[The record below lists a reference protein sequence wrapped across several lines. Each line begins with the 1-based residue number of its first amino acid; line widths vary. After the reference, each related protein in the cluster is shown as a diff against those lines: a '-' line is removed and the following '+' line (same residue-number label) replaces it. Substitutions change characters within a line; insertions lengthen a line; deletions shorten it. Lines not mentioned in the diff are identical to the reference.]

1 MVATGVFVAAA
12 RGVVVTVRNSTVFVL
27 PADASATQK
36 LLRFEVLQGA
46 DGVAEPAAAEDE
58 DEPKKSKKKQATQPA
73 PPANRIT
80 TIKLFQPQGSELL
93 ALLLLV
99 DERRLVHYE
108 LDLKAE
114 TLLLKASRSV
124 PRSATCM
131 AVGHLKLPSGET
143 KYAIVVGQK
152 TGEAVAV
159 PFPDVDRDLKTLVGH
174 TTSMVTHVAV
184 NHDSSLLLT
193 ADRDE
198 KLRVSRFPNAAIIE
212 SYCLGH
218 AASLTKVA
226 CSAVTPELVVSTSMD
241 NTLKLWQM
249 TTGKLLAS
257 EMLLPGVEVSLEPL
271 DEAADNASDDSGR
284 KAAKSLLNVSLA
296 VCPTTNIVA
305 ALVNY
310 QHVRFFGIVAAE
322 GTHTLKEVEIP
333 TEDVQSLLANDP
345 CELLFTENDMLAV
358 SYKKNP
364 FMQVFSISKG
374 ENKRLSNVELTMP
387 ATAAFNEFRSAAATI
402 GTFMFLMSII
412 VTNLHAYTT
421 FSCAETELFDD
432 EEKTLDVLEDGL
444 KKKKAR
450 TGEWNK
456 KVPGEN

>member
-1 MVATGVFVAAA
+1 MVATGVFLA
-12 RGVVVTVRNSTVFVL
+12 VVQDVLVTLRNTTVFVL
-27 PADASATQK
+27 TSAGLDTPK

-46 DGVAEPAAAEDE
+46 DGVSETVDDDDE
-58 DEPKKSKKKQATQPA
+58 ANSSKKKQATQPA

-80 TIKLFQPQGSELL
+80 SMELFQPQGSDLL

-108 LDLKAE
+108 LNLSAE
-114 TLLLKASRSV
+114 TLVLKAARSV

-131 AVGHLKLPSGET
+131 TVGHLQLPTGET
-143 KYAIVVGQK
+143 KYVAIVGQK

-159 PFPDVDRDLKTLVGH
+159 PFPDVDRDLKTLLGH

-226 CSAVTPELVVSTSMD
+226 CSVVTPELVVSTSMD

-257 EMLLPGVEVSLEPL
+257 ETLLPGVEVSLEPL
-271 DEAADNASDDSGR
+271 DEEASDDSGR
-284 KAAKSLLNVSLA
+284 QAAKSLINVSLT
-296 VCPTTNIVA
+296 VCPKTNIVA
-305 ALVNY
+305 VLVNY
-310 QHVRFFGIVAAE
+310 QHVRFFEIVAD
-322 GTHTLKEVEIP
+322 TLKELEISN
-333 TEDVQSLLANDP
+333 EDVQTLLADEP
-345 CELLFTENDMLAV
+345 CELLFTENGVLAV
-358 SYKKNP
+358 SYKKDP
-364 FMQVFSISKG
+364 YLQLFSVSK
-374 ENKRLSNVELTMP
+374 ESKRLSPVIT
-387 ATAAFNEFRSAAATI
+387 ASAAFNDFRDVAATI
-402 GTFMFLMSII
+402 
-412 VTNLHAYTT
+412 
-421 FSCAETELFDD
+421 ELVD
-432 EEKTLDVLEDGL
+432 EEEKALDVLEDGL

-456 KVPGEN
+456 KVGGS

>member
-1 MVATGVFVAAA
+1 MVATGVFVTAAQ
-12 RGVVVTVRNSTVFVL
+12 GVVVTLRNTTVFVL
-27 PADASATQK
+27 PSAGSATQK
-36 LLRFEVLQGA
+36 LLRFDVLQGA
-46 DGVAEPAAAEDE
+46 DGVAEAAEDE
-58 DEPKKSKKKQATQPA
+58 DEANKTKKKQATQPV

-80 TIKLFQPQGSELL
+80 TVELFRPQGSELL

-108 LDLKAE
+108 LDLAAE
-114 TLLLKASRSV
+114 TLVLEASRSV

-131 AVGHLKLPSGET
+131 TVGHLKLPSGET
-143 KYAIVVGQK
+143 KYAVIVGQK
-152 TGEAVAV
+152 TGEAVAM
-159 PFPDVDRDLKTLVGH
+159 PFPDVDRDLKTLLGH

-198 KLRVSRFPNAAIIE
+198 KLRVSRLPNAAIIE

-226 CSAVTPELVVSTSMD
+226 CSAVTPDLVVSTSMD

-257 EMLLPGVEVSLEPL
+257 ETLLPGVEVSLEPL
-271 DEAADNASDDSGR
+271 DEEASDDSGR
-284 KAAKSLLNVSLA
+284 QVAKSLINVSLA
-296 VCPTTNIVA
+296 ICPKTNIVA
-305 ALVNY
+305 VLVNY
-310 QHVRFFGIVAAE
+310 QHVRFFEIVADEA
-322 GTHTLKEVEIP
+322 HTLEEVEVSND
-333 TEDVQSLLANDP
+333 DVQSLLANEP
-345 CELLFTENDMLAV
+345 CELLFTEDEVLAV

-364 FMQVFSISKG
+364 FLQLFSISK
-374 ENKRLSNVELTMP
+374 ESKRLSPVE
-387 ATAAFNEFRSAAATI
+387 AASAAFTDFRAAAA
-402 GTFMFLMSII
+402 SI
-412 VTNLHAYTT
+412 
-421 FSCAETELFDD
+421 ELVDD
-432 EEKTLDVLEDGL
+432 EEKALDVLEDGL

>member
-27 PADASATQK
+27 PSAASATQK

-46 DGVAEPAAAEDE
+46 AAALDADADE
-58 DEPKKSKKKQATQPA
+58 AKQATQPA
-73 PPANRIT
+73 PPANRVT
-80 TIKLFQPQGSELL
+80 TVALFRPQGSESDLL

-108 LDLKAE
+108 LDLAAE
-114 TLLLKASRSV
+114 TLRLKASRSV

-131 AVGHLKLPSGET
+131 AVGHLALPNGET
-143 KYAIVVGQK
+143 KYAVIVGQK

-159 PFPDVDRDLKTLVGH
+159 PFPDVDRDLKTLLGH

-184 NHDSSLLLT
+184 NRDSSLLLT

-198 KLRVSRFPNAAIIE
+198 KLRVSRFPNAAIVE

-218 AASLTKVA
+218 AASLTKAA
-226 CSAVTPELVVSTSMD
+226 CSAVTPDLAVSTSMD

-257 EMLLPGVEVSLEPL
+257 ETLLPGVEVSLEPL
-271 DEAADNASDDSGR
+271 DDDADGASDDNAR
-284 KAAKSLLNVSLA
+284 KAAKSLINVSLA
-296 VCPTTNIVA
+296 VCPKTNVVA
-305 ALVNY
+305 VLVNY
-310 QHVRFFGIVAAE
+310 QHVRFFEIAAAD
-322 GTHTLKEVEIP
+322 GAHTLKEVAIP
-333 TEDVQSLLANDP
+333 NEDVQSLLVNEP
-345 CELLFTENDMLAV
+345 CELLFTEDGELAV
-358 SYKKNP
+358 SYKKSP
-364 FMQVFSISKG
+364 FLQLLSISKG
-374 ENKRLSNVELTMP
+374 ESKRLSPIEAA
-387 ATAAFNEFRSAAATI
+387 ATVFNDFRCAAATI
-402 GTFMFLMSII
+402 
-412 VTNLHAYTT
+412 
-421 FSCAETELFDD
+421 ELVDD
-432 EEKTLDVLEDGL
+432 EEKALDVLEDGL

>member
-12 RGVVVTVRNSTVFVL
+12 RGAVVTVRNSTVFVL
-27 PADASATQK
+27 PSCASAAQK

-46 DGVAEPAAAEDE
+46 DGVAEDAPAEDE
-58 DEPKKSKKKQATQPA
+58 DDAKKPKKKQATQPA

-80 TIKLFQPQGSELL
+80 TVELFKPQGSELL

-108 LDLKAE
+108 LDLAAE

-131 AVGHLKLPSGET
+131 AVGHLTLPSGET
-143 KYAIVVGQK
+143 KYAVIVGQK

-159 PFPDVDRDLKTLVGH
+159 PFPDVDRDLKTLLGH

-198 KLRVSRFPNAAIIE
+198 KLRVSRFPDAAIIE

-241 NTLKLWQM
+241 NTLKLWGM
-249 TTGKLLAS
+249 KTGKLLAS
-257 EMLLPGVEVSLEPL
+257 ETLLPGVEVSLEPL
-271 DEAADNASDDSGR
+271 DEEAGNASDDSGR
-284 KAAKSLLNVSLA
+284 QAAKSLLKVTLA
-296 VCPTTNIVA
+296 ICPKTNIVA
-305 ALVNY
+305 VLVNY
-310 QHVRFFGIVAAE
+310 QHVRFFEIVAAE
-322 GTHTLKEVEIP
+322 GAHTLREVVIP
-333 TEDVQSLLANDP
+333 SEDTKALLDNDP
-345 CELLFTENDMLAV
+345 CELLFTDDEVLAV
-358 SYKKNP
+358 SYKKDP
-364 FMQVFSISKG
+364 FLQLFSISKG
-374 ENKRLSNVELTMP
+374 DNKRLSPVDT
-387 ATAAFNEFRSAAATI
+387 ASAAFNDFRSAAATI
-402 GTFMFLMSII
+402 GTFAYVYLAAQPFTKLTPSFLRYRI
-412 VTNLHAYTT
+412 
-421 FSCAETELFDD
+421 D
-432 EEKTLDVLEDGL
+432 
-444 KKKKAR
+444 
-450 TGEWNK
+450 
-456 KVPGEN
+456 

>member
-1 MVATGVFVAAA
+1 MVFISFQYKCTHFLIQLDQPFLINCVKMVATGVFVAAA
-12 RGVVVTVRNSTVFVL
+12 QGVVVTVRNTTVFVL
-27 PADASATQK
+27 PSSTQN

-46 DGVAEPAAAEDE
+46 DGVVEPTEDE
-58 DEPKKSKKKQATQPA
+58 EEAGKGKKKQATQPA

-80 TIKLFQPQGSELL
+80 TLQLFQPQGSELL
-93 ALLLLV
+93 ALLFLV

-108 LDLKAE
+108 LNLKAE
-114 TLLLKASRSV
+114 TLVLKASRSV

-131 AVGHLKLPSGET
+131 AVGHLKLPTGET
-143 KYAIVVGQK
+143 KYAVIVGQK

-159 PFPDVDRDLKTLVGH
+159 PFPDVDRDLKTLLGH

-226 CSAVTPELVVSTSMD
+226 CSAVTPDLVVSTSMD

-249 TTGKLLAS
+249 STGKLLAS
-257 EMLLPGVEVSLEPL
+257 EPLLPGVEVSLEPL
-271 DEAADNASDDSGR
+271 DEDASSASDDSGR
-284 KAAKSLLNVSLA
+284 KAAKSLINVSLA
-296 VCPTTNIVA
+296 ICPKTNVVA
-305 ALVNY
+305 VLVNY
-310 QHVRFFGIVAAE
+310 QHVRFFDIVAD
-322 GTHTLKEVEIP
+322 TLKEMAIP
-333 TEDVQSLLANDP
+333 TEVVKSLLANEP
-345 CELLFTENDMLAV
+345 CELLFTENEELAV
-358 SYKKNP
+358 SYKKAP
-364 FMQVFSISKG
+364 FLQLFSISKG
-374 ENKRLSNVELTMP
+374 DNKRLAPVETS
-387 ATAAFNEFRSAAATI
+387 TAAFNDFRAAAATI
-402 GTFMFLMSII
+402 
-412 VTNLHAYTT
+412 
-421 FSCAETELFDD
+421 ELIDD
-432 EEKTLDVLEDGL
+432 EEKALDVLEDGL

>member
-1 MVATGVFVAAA
+1 MVGTGVFVAAA
-12 RGVVVTVRNSTVFVL
+12 RGVVATARNSTVFVL
-27 PADASATQK
+27 PVAASITQK

-46 DGVAEPAAAEDE
+46 DGAAETPEDV
-58 DEPKKSKKKQATQPA
+58 DEPRESKQKQATQPTL
-73 PPANRIT
+73 PANRIT
-80 TIKLFQPQGSELL
+80 AMELFQPQGSDVL

-108 LDLKAE
+108 LDLAAK

-131 AVGHLKLPSGET
+131 TVGHLTLPNGET
-143 KYAIVVGQK
+143 KYAVVVGQK

-159 PFPDVDRDLKTLVGH
+159 PFPDVDRDLKTLLGH

-198 KLRVSRFPNAAIIE
+198 KLRVSRFPNASIIE

-226 CSAVTPELVVSTSMD
+226 CSAVTPQLVVSTSMD
-241 NTLKLWQM
+241 NTLKLWEM

-257 EMLLPGVEVSLEPL
+257 ETLLPGVEVSLAPL
-271 DEAADNASDDSGR
+271 DDDASDDSGR
-284 KAAKSLLNVSLA
+284 KAAKSLLSVSLA
-296 VCPTTNIVA
+296 ICPKTNVVA
-305 ALVNY
+305 VLVNY
-310 QHVRFFGIVAAE
+310 QHARFFEIVAAD
-322 GTHTLKEVEIP
+322 GAHTLKEVVIP
-333 TEDVQSLLANDP
+333 NEDMQSLLANKP
-345 CELLFTENDMLAV
+345 CELLFTEEEVLAV
-358 SYKKNP
+358 SYKKSP
-364 FMQVFSISKG
+364 FLQMYSFSKG
-374 ENKRLSNVELTMP
+374 ESKRLSPVEGT
-387 ATAAFNEFRSAAATI
+387 ATAAFNVFRGAAATI
-402 GTFMFLMSII
+402 
-412 VTNLHAYTT
+412 
-421 FSCAETELFDD
+421 ELIDD
-432 EEKTLDVLEDGL
+432 EEKALDVLEDGL

>member
-1 MVATGVFVAAA
+1 MVATGVFIAAA
-12 RGVVVTVRNSTVFVL
+12 EGVVVTIRNTTVFVL
-27 PADASATQK
+27 PSSDSATQK

-46 DGVAEPAAAEDE
+46 DGIAETVEDDE
-58 DEPKKSKKKQATQPA
+58 DSKSKKKQATQPT

-80 TIKLFQPQGSELL
+80 TIELFQPQGSKLL

-108 LDLKAE
+108 LNVSAE
-114 TLLLKASRSV
+114 TLVLQASRSV

-131 AVGHLKLPSGET
+131 AVGHLKLPNGET
-143 KYAIVVGQK
+143 KYAVIVGQK

-159 PFPDVDRDLKTLVGH
+159 PFPDVDRDLKTLLGH

-184 NHDSSLLLT
+184 NHNSSLLLT

-198 KLRVSRFPNAAIIE
+198 KLRVSKFPNAAIIE

-226 CSAVTPELVVSTSMD
+226 CSAVTPDLVVSTSMD

-249 TTGKLLAS
+249 STGKLLAS
-257 EMLLPGVEVSLEPL
+257 ETLLPGVEVSLEPL
-271 DEAADNASDDSGR
+271 DEDAENASDDSGR
-284 KAAKSLLNVSLA
+284 KAAKSLINVSLA
-296 VCPTTNIVA
+296 ICPKTNIVA
-305 ALVNY
+305 VLVNY
-310 QHVRFFGIVAAE
+310 QHVRIFEIVAAA
-322 GTHTLKEVEIP
+322 GVHTLKEVAIP
-333 TEDVQSLLANDP
+333 NEDVQALLANEP
-345 CELLFTENDMLAV
+345 CELLFTEDDILAV
-358 SYKKNP
+358 SYKKSP
-364 FMQVFSISKG
+364 FLELYSISKK
-374 ENKRLSNVELTMP
+374 ENKRLSPIEI
-387 ATAAFNEFRSAAATI
+387 ASAAFNDFRTAAGTI
-402 GTFMFLMSII
+402 
-412 VTNLHAYTT
+412 
-421 FSCAETELFDD
+421 ELVDD
-432 EEKTLDVLEDGL
+432 EEKALDVLEDGL

>member
-1 MVATGVFVAAA
+1 M
-12 RGVVVTVRNSTVFVL
+12 
-27 PADASATQK
+27 
-36 LLRFEVLQGA
+36 E
-46 DGVAEPAAAEDE
+46 
-58 DEPKKSKKKQATQPA
+58 
-73 PPANRIT
+73 
-80 TIKLFQPQGSELL
+80 LFQPQGSDVL

-108 LDLKAE
+108 LDLAAK

-131 AVGHLKLPSGET
+131 TVGHLTLPNGET
-143 KYAIVVGQK
+143 KYAVVVGQK

-159 PFPDVDRDLKTLVGH
+159 PFPDVDRDLKTLLGH

-198 KLRVSRFPNAAIIE
+198 KLRVSRFPNASIIE

-226 CSAVTPELVVSTSMD
+226 CSAVTPQLVVSTSMD
-241 NTLKLWQM
+241 NTLKLWEM

-257 EMLLPGVEVSLEPL
+257 ETLLPGVEVSLAPL
-271 DEAADNASDDSGR
+271 DDDASDDSGR
-284 KAAKSLLNVSLA
+284 KAAKSLLSVSLA
-296 VCPTTNIVA
+296 ICPKTNVVA
-305 ALVNY
+305 VLVNY
-310 QHVRFFGIVAAE
+310 QHARFFEIVAAD
-322 GTHTLKEVEIP
+322 GAHTLKEVVIP
-333 TEDVQSLLANDP
+333 NEDMQSLLANKP
-345 CELLFTENDMLAV
+345 CELLFTEEEVLAV
-358 SYKKNP
+358 SYKKSP
-364 FMQVFSISKG
+364 FLQMYSFSKG
-374 ENKRLSNVELTMP
+374 ESKRLSPVEGT
-387 ATAAFNEFRSAAATI
+387 ATAAFNVFRGAAATI
-402 GTFMFLMSII
+402 
-412 VTNLHAYTT
+412 
-421 FSCAETELFDD
+421 ELIDD
-432 EEKTLDVLEDGL
+432 EEKALDVLEDGL

>member
-12 RGVVVTVRNSTVFVL
+12 QDVVVTVRNTTVFVL
-27 PADASATQK
+27 SSSTQK

-46 DGVAEPAAAEDE
+46 DGVVEPTEDE
-58 DEPKKSKKKQATQPA
+58 EEAAKGKKKQATQPA

-80 TIKLFQPQGSELL
+80 TLQLFKPQGSDIL

-108 LDLKAE
+108 LNLKAE

-131 AVGHLKLPSGET
+131 TVGHLKLPTGET
-143 KYAIVVGQK
+143 KYAVIVGQK

-159 PFPDVDRDLKTLVGH
+159 PFPDVDRDLKTLLGH

-226 CSAVTPELVVSTSMD
+226 CSAVTPDLVVSTSMD

-249 TTGKLLAS
+249 STGKLLAS
-257 EMLLPGVEVSLEPL
+257 EPLLPGVEVSLEPL
-271 DEAADNASDDSGR
+271 DEDASSASDDSGR
-284 KAAKSLLNVSLA
+284 QAAKSLINVSLA
-296 VCPTTNIVA
+296 ICPKTNVVA
-305 ALVNY
+305 VLVNY
-310 QHVRFFGIVAAE
+310 QHARFFEIVA
-322 GTHTLKEVEIP
+322 HTLKEVAIP
-333 TEDVQSLLANDP
+333 TEDVQLLLANGP
-345 CELLFTENDMLAV
+345 CELLFTENEELAV
-358 SYKKNP
+358 SYKKAP
-364 FMQVFSISKG
+364 FLQLFSISKG
-374 ENKRLSNVELTMP
+374 DNKRLTPVETC
-387 ATAAFNEFRSAAATI
+387 TAAFNDFRAAASTI
-402 GTFMFLMSII
+402 
-412 VTNLHAYTT
+412 
-421 FSCAETELFDD
+421 ELIDD
-432 EEKTLDVLEDGL
+432 EEKALDVLEEGL

>member
-12 RGVVVTVRNSTVFVL
+12 RGVVVTVRNTTVFVL
-27 PADASATQK
+27 PSGSASVQK

-46 DGVAEPAAAEDE
+46 DAAVETPAVEEEEEDA
-58 DEPKKSKKKQATQPA
+58 KKGKKKKPTQPA

-80 TIKLFQPQGSELL
+80 TVDLFQPQGSELL

-108 LDLKAE
+108 LDLSAE
-114 TLLLKASRSV
+114 TLVFKASRSV

-131 AVGHLKLPSGET
+131 TVSHLKLPSGET
-143 KYAIVVGQK
+143 KYAVVVGQK
-152 TGEAVAV
+152 TGEAVVV
-159 PFPDVDRDLKTLVGH
+159 PFPDVDRDLKTLLGH

-241 NTLKLWQM
+241 NTLKLWEM
-249 TTGKLLAS
+249 KTGKLLAS
-257 EMLLPGVEVSLEPL
+257 ETLLPGVEVSLEPL
-271 DEAADNASDDSGR
+271 DEEASDDSGR

-296 VCPTTNIVA
+296 ICPTTNIVA
-305 ALVNY
+305 VLVNY
-310 QHVRFFGIVAAE
+310 QHVRFFEIVAAD
-322 GTHTLKEVEIP
+322 GAYALKEVAIP
-333 TEDVQSLLANDP
+333 SEDTQALLASDP
-345 CELLFTENDMLAV
+345 CELLFTEDAVLAV

-364 FMQVFSISKG
+364 FLQLFSISKG
-374 ENKRLSNVELTMP
+374 ESKRLSPVD
-387 ATAAFNEFRSAAATI
+387 TAAAVFNDFRSAAATI
-402 GTFMFLMSII
+402 
-412 VTNLHAYTT
+412 
-421 FSCAETELFDD
+421 ELIDD
-432 EEKTLDVLEDGL
+432 EEKALDVLEDGL

>member
-1 MVATGVFVAAA
+1 MVATGVFVAVAE
-12 RGVVVTVRNSTVFVL
+12 GVVVTLRNTTVFVL
-27 PADASATQK
+27 PSTSSATQK

-46 DGVAEPAAAEDE
+46 DGVAETVEDE
-58 DEPKKSKKKQATQPA
+58 DETKKKQATQPA

-80 TIKLFQPQGSELL
+80 TVELFQPHGSDLL

-99 DERRLVHYE
+99 DERRLVYYE
-108 LDLKAE
+108 LNLTAE
-114 TLLLKASRSV
+114 TLVLKASRSV

-131 AVGHLKLPSGET
+131 TVGHLKLPTGET

-159 PFPDVDRDLKTLVGH
+159 PFPDVDRDLKTLLGH

-198 KLRVSRFPNAAIIE
+198 KLRVSRFPNAAVIE

-226 CSAVTPELVVSTSMD
+226 CSAVTPDLVVSTSMD

-257 EMLLPGVEVSLEPL
+257 ETLLPGVEVSLEPL
-271 DEAADNASDDSGR
+271 DEEASSASDSGR
-284 KAAKSLLNVSLA
+284 QAAKSLINVSLA
-296 VCPTTNIVA
+296 ICPKANVVA
-305 ALVNY
+305 VLVNY
-310 QHVRFFGIVAAE
+310 QHVRFFEVVADGEA
-322 GTHTLKEVEIP
+322 HTLKELEISN
-333 TEDVQSLLANDP
+333 EDVQTLLANEP
-345 CELLFTENDMLAV
+345 CELLFTEDENLAV

-364 FMQVFSISKG
+364 FLQLFSLSK
-374 ENKRLSNVELTMP
+374 ESKRLSPVDTVS
-387 ATAAFNEFRSAAATI
+387 AAFKDFRTAAETI
-402 GTFMFLMSII
+402 
-412 VTNLHAYTT
+412 
-421 FSCAETELFDD
+421 ELVDD
-432 EEKTLDVLEDGL
+432 EEKALEVLEDGL

>member
-1 MVATGVFVAAA
+1 MVATGVFVAAVQ
-12 RGVVVTVRNSTVFVL
+12 GVVVTVRNTTVFVL
-27 PADASATQK
+27 PSVQSATQK

-46 DGVAEPAAAEDE
+46 DGVAEIVEDE
-58 DEPKKSKKKQATQPA
+58 EEAKKSKKKTATQPA

-80 TIKLFQPQGSELL
+80 TVELFRPQESEFL

-108 LDLKAE
+108 LNLSAE
-114 TLLLKASRSV
+114 TLVLKASCSV
-124 PRSATCM
+124 PRSATCT
-131 AVGHLKLPSGET
+131 AVGRLQLSSGET
-143 KYAIVVGQK
+143 KYAVIVGQK

-159 PFPDVDRDLKTLVGH
+159 PFPDVDRDIKTLLGH

-226 CSAVTPELVVSTSMD
+226 CSAATPDLVVSTSMD

-257 EMLLPGVEVSLEPL
+257 ETLLPGVEVSLEPL
-271 DEAADNASDDSGR
+271 DEDAESASDSGR
-284 KAAKSLLNVSLA
+284 KAAKSLINVSLA
-296 VCPTTNIVA
+296 ICPKTNIVA
-305 ALVNY
+305 VLVNY
-310 QHVRFFGIVAAE
+310 QHVRFFEIMAAD
-322 GTHTLKEVEIP
+322 GAHTLKEVAIP
-333 TEDVQSLLANDP
+333 CEDVQSLLENEP
-345 CELLFTENDMLAV
+345 CELLFTEDNVLAV
-358 SYKKNP
+358 SYKKDP
-364 FMQVFSISKG
+364 FLQLFLITK
-374 ENKRLSNVELTMP
+374 ERLSRVEV
-387 ATAAFNEFRSAAATI
+387 ASVAFNDFRTAAATI
-402 GTFMFLMSII
+402 
-412 VTNLHAYTT
+412 
-421 FSCAETELFDD
+421 ELVDD
-432 EEKTLDVLEDGL
+432 EEKALDVLEDGL

-456 KVPGEN
+456 KVPGEI

>member
-12 RGVVVTVRNSTVFVL
+12 RGVVVTVRNTTVFVL
-27 PADASATQK
+27 PSGSASAQK

-46 DGVAEPAAAEDE
+46 DAAVETPAVEEEEEDA
-58 DEPKKSKKKQATQPA
+58 KKGKKKKPTQPA

-80 TIKLFQPQGSELL
+80 TVDLFQPQGSELL

-108 LDLKAE
+108 LDLSAE
-114 TLLLKASRSV
+114 TLVFKASRSV

-131 AVGHLKLPSGET
+131 TVGHLKLPSGET
-143 KYAIVVGQK
+143 KYAVVVGQK

-159 PFPDVDRDLKTLVGH
+159 PFPDVDRDLKTLLGH

-241 NTLKLWQM
+241 NTLKLWEM
-249 TTGKLLAS
+249 KTGKLLAS
-257 EMLLPGVEVSLEPL
+257 ETLLPGVEVSLEPL
-271 DEAADNASDDSGR
+271 DEEASDDSGR

-296 VCPTTNIVA
+296 ICPTTNIVA
-305 ALVNY
+305 VLVNY
-310 QHVRFFGIVAAE
+310 QHVRFFEIVAAD
-322 GTHTLKEVEIP
+322 GAYALKEVAIP
-333 TEDVQSLLANDP
+333 SEDTQALLASDP
-345 CELLFTENDMLAV
+345 CELLFTEDAVLAV

-364 FMQVFSISKG
+364 FLQLFSISKG
-374 ENKRLSNVELTMP
+374 ESKRLSPVD
-387 ATAAFNEFRSAAATI
+387 TAAAVFNDFRSAAATI
-402 GTFMFLMSII
+402 
-412 VTNLHAYTT
+412 
-421 FSCAETELFDD
+421 ELIDD
-432 EEKTLDVLEDGL
+432 EEKALDVLEDGL

>member
-12 RGVVVTVRNSTVFVL
+12 RGVVVTVRNTTVFVL
-27 PADASATQK
+27 PSGASSAQK
-36 LLRFEVLQGA
+36 MLRFEVLQGA
-46 DGVAEPAAAEDE
+46 EGAAEAPAVEDE
-58 DEPKKSKKKQATQPA
+58 DDAQKGKKKQATQPT

-80 TIKLFQPQGSELL
+80 TVELFQPSGSELL

-108 LDLKAE
+108 LDLTAE
-114 TLLLKASRSV
+114 TLVLKASRSV

-131 AVGHLKLPSGET
+131 AVGHLQLPTGET
-143 KYAIVVGQK
+143 KYAVVVGQK

-159 PFPDVDRDLKTLVGH
+159 PFPDVDRDLKTLLGH

-218 AASLTKVA
+218 AASLTKLV

-241 NTLKLWQM
+241 NTLKLWEM
-249 TTGKLLAS
+249 KTGKLLAS
-257 EMLLPGVEVSLEPL
+257 ETLLPGVEVSLEPL
-271 DEAADNASDDSGR
+271 DEDTDNASDDSGR
-284 KAAKSLLNVSLA
+284 QAAKSLLNVSLA
-296 VCPTTNIVA
+296 ICPTTNIVA
-305 ALVNY
+305 VLVNY
-310 QHVRFFGIVAAE
+310 QHVRFFEIVAVDGA
-322 GTHTLKEVEIP
+322 HSLKEVAIP
-333 TEDVQSLLANDP
+333 SEDTQVLLANGP
-345 CELLFTENDMLAV
+345 CELLFTEDEVLAV
-358 SYKKNP
+358 AYKKNP
-364 FMQVFSISKG
+364 FLQFFSIAQG
-374 ENKRLSNVELTMP
+374 ESKRLSPVDT
-387 ATAAFNEFRSAAATI
+387 AAAAAFNDFRSAAATI
-402 GTFMFLMSII
+402 
-412 VTNLHAYTT
+412 
-421 FSCAETELFDD
+421 ELIDD
-432 EEKTLDVLEDGL
+432 EEKALDVLEDGL

>member
-12 RGVVVTVRNSTVFVL
+12 HGVVVTVRNTTVFVL
-27 PADASATQK
+27 PSGASSAQK

-46 DGVAEPAAAEDE
+46 DGVVEAPAAAEDE
-58 DEPKKSKKKQATQPA
+58 DDAKKGKKKQATQPA

-80 TIKLFQPQGSELL
+80 TIELFQPQGFELL

-108 LDLKAE
+108 LDLAAE

-131 AVGHLKLPSGET
+131 AVGHVKLPSGET
-143 KYAIVVGQK
+143 KYAVVVGQK

-159 PFPDVDRDLKTLVGH
+159 PFPDVDRDLKTLLGH

-198 KLRVSRFPNAAIIE
+198 KMRVSRFPNASIIE

-241 NTLKLWQM
+241 NTLKLWEM
-249 TTGKLLAS
+249 KTGKLLAS
-257 EMLLPGVEVSLEPL
+257 ETLLPGVKVSLEPL
-271 DEAADNASDDSGR
+271 DEDADNAGDDSGR

-296 VCPTTNIVA
+296 ICPTTNIVA
-305 ALVNY
+305 VLVNY
-310 QHVRFFGIVAAE
+310 QNARFFEIVAAD
-322 GTHTLKEVEIP
+322 GAHALKEVAIP
-333 TEDVQSLLANDP
+333 SEDTQTLLANDP
-345 CELLFTENDMLAV
+345 CELLFTEDGVLAV

-364 FMQVFSISKG
+364 YLQLFSISKG
-374 ENKRLSNVELTMP
+374 ESKRLSPVDT
-387 ATAAFNEFRSAAATI
+387 AAAAFNDFRSAAATI
-402 GTFMFLMSII
+402 
-412 VTNLHAYTT
+412 
-421 FSCAETELFDD
+421 ELIDD
-432 EEKTLDVLEDGL
+432 EEKALDVLEDGL